1 MQYSIRSNQTYSV
14 TVEKES
20 ATSNS
25 FQVLLNGKTYF
36 ASIKELHPD
45 GRIKTISVNNKIIPV
60 DVLKQADGS
69 PKTVFLKGV
78 PFDVDVEKITSLPF
92 KAKPAKKTVCGDIK
106 ATLPGQILSVMIKV
120 GDTVK
125 KGQPLLILESM
136 KMENEMLSP
145 KEGVVRKIL
154 VEVGQVVA
162 KDEVMIQVS

>member
-1 MQYSIRSNQTYSV
+1 MQYSIRSDQTYSV
-14 TVEKES
+14 SVETES
-20 ATSNS
+20 TTANS
-25 FQVLLNGKTYF
+25 FQVSLNGKPYH
-36 ASIKELHPD
+36 ACIKEWHPD
-45 GRIKTISVNNKIIPV
+45 GRIKTISVNNKIIPI

-69 PKTVFLKGV
+69 PKTVILKGV
-78 PFDVDVEKITSLPF
+78 PFDVDVEKITSLPI
-92 KAKPAKKTVCGDIK
+92 KAKPLKKIVCGDIK
-106 ATLPGQILSVMIKV
+106 ATLPGQILSIMIKV

-154 VEVGQVVA
+154 VEVGQLVA